1 MTERDFTRFQIKEKR
16 KLRQEIGVLFQRG
29 ALYDFMNVE
38 ENIMF
43 PLTMFTEKSEEE
55 KIFRVNDCLKRV
67 NLENCNNLKI
77 SELSGGMVKRVS
89 IARAIVMNPKY
100 LLCDEPNS
108 GLDPKTAIIIDN
120 LIKEITEESIT
131 TIVNTHDMNSV
142 MEIGEKIAYINNGV
156 ISWTGNKEELLESN
170 NEQLNDF
177 VFASE
182 LFKRLK
188 KIMIRAVKAK
198 KHLGQH
204 FLINEGIA
212 FDISNLITR
221 KPNQKRFRN
230 WCRYGSSN
238 KKLAKK
244 SMKLKVVEI
253 DSESIN
259 YLKTN
264 YPEIEKN
271 IINDDF
277 LKLDLNNIF
286 SSNFSI
292 IGNFPYNIS
301 SQILFKTFENKDKID
316 ELVGMFQKEVAERIA
331 CVNGKKRGILSVL
344 IQTFYNVEYCFSV
357 DEIEFSP
364 KPKVKSGV
372 IRFK

>member
-1 MTERDFTRFQIKEKR
+1 MIEIQNITKSFGENEVLKNISFTFERGKTNLIIGESGSGKTTLLRILIGLHQTDKGNILYDGRDFTKFQIKEKR

-43 PLTMFTEKSEEE
+43 PLTMFTEKLEEE

-120 LIKEITEESIT
+120 LIKEITEESNIT

-156 ISWTGNKEELLESN
+156 ISWAGNKEELLESN

-188 KIMIRAVKAK
+188 K
-198 KHLGQH
+198 L
-204 FLINEGIA
+204 
-212 FDISNLITR
+212 
-221 KPNQKRFRN
+221 
-230 WCRYGSSN
+230 
-238 KKLAKK
+238 
-244 SMKLKVVEI
+244 
-253 DSESIN
+253 
-259 YLKTN
+259 
-264 YPEIEKN
+264 
-271 IINDDF
+271 
-277 LKLDLNNIF
+277 
-286 SSNFSI
+286 
-292 IGNFPYNIS
+292 
-301 SQILFKTFENKDKID
+301 
-316 ELVGMFQKEVAERIA
+316 
-331 CVNGKKRGILSVL
+331 
-344 IQTFYNVEYCFSV
+344 
-357 DEIEFSP
+357 
-364 KPKVKSGV
+364 
-372 IRFK
+372 